1 MGFWNQMARNPAA
14 TLVRQKRAGRVAA
27 MPTIATWLASV
38 GLAACLAIAP
48 SVSIAQDRLQPGGG
62 TPAPAIA
69 ANATE
74 PVLVV
79 TLGSINKLMQDVNY
93 LSSVVGQPQ
102 AGGMFTMLA
111 GTFTQ
116 GIDMTMPIGIL
127 VPLVDGAP
135 QPIAVIPTVDVK
147 SILKRLEA
155 QTGPADELDD
165 GTLVIAVGANT
176 IYIRQNGPWAAMA
189 PRKDLLDLAPADPMT
204 LFQGL
209 GNDFDIAFRLQM
221 QQVPAETRGMLI
233 QQIRQGFEQAM
244 EKQDDVGADATREFA
259 DGTMQSLEQFI
270 NETDTLQFGLNI
282 DQAGKKVAI
291 DTSFTAVPGTSL
303 ASVYGGQQPIPS
315 QFASVIRDD
324 AAAYYHAATSI
335 SPEAVD
341 QTRKTLK
348 STISTL
354 GGALEGEENLSDEQ
368 RDDIREL
375 IDRVVDLSIKSIEEG
390 RADLGALLLADSNQ
404 FRFVFG
410 SFVADGNEAAQIV
423 KDLAEKIEN
432 ETDAPRFK
440 FDIGTYKEVTMHVVE
455 ADVPEKEDEAR
466 KIFGETL
473 RVHIGT
479 GPKAVYVAVGESS
492 EALMK
497 ELIDSSTLDQGAD
510 RPVGQLKL
518 TLLPILQYANSIES
532 NVTIS
537 AMINALNNAPDEGV
551 VTLVQESIPNGQSS
565 MTSIGEGLIRAIGA
579 AVTEVQNAK
588 MNNQF

>member
-1 MGFWNQMARNPAA
+1 MARNPAA